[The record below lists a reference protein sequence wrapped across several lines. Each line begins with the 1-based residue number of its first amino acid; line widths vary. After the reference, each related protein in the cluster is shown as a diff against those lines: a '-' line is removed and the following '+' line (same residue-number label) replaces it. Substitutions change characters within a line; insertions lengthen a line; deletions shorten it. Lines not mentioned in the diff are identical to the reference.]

1 VLVLFSGG
9 SSGVS
14 AVKSRLPGSGSAAY
28 GSLAAQKAAFLAADA
43 SWVDRS
49 QSGFPC
55 PEEYIDVINDVVRPE
70 GRTPA
75 HVPVLNIEQITWI
88 STIVRSAAE
97 ARQGLAHNFLVHGLG
112 RLLETDFQMR
122 PSARTG
128 FDSLIWRSANC
139 LASNTRSRTL
149 FTENWESW
157 IVDVKKDLPF
167 VDVQFVQYNTTG
179 GEAEQDLAD
188 PSRMDP
194 VPDSIAVRGV
204 ADKPLDADRCAG
216 TLLGR
221 DAC

>member
-1 VLVLFSGG
+1 
-9 SSGVS
+9 
-14 AVKSRLPGSGSAAY
+14 
-28 GSLAAQKAAFLAADA
+28 
-43 SWVDRS
+43 
-49 QSGFPC
+49 
-55 PEEYIDVINDVVRPE
+55 
-70 GRTPA
+70 
-75 HVPVLNIEQITWI
+75 
-88 STIVRSAAE
+88 
-97 ARQGLAHNFLVHGLG
+97 
-112 RLLETDFQMR
+112 MR
-122 PSARTG
+122 PSARSG

-167 VDVQFVQYNTTG
+167 VDVQFVRYNTTG

-221 DAC
+221 YARRCPARLLGRVPGTGCSLLVGIGDGRAMLDVGVRVLSM